1 LKISR
6 WGEKKLRFSRR
17 EPEAIELQLVP
28 LIDVVFLLLIF
39 FLMGTTFVDLL
50 DKLDIRLP
58 ESSVATRQER
68 RNHLI
73 EMSSDG
79 KIFLNGGLA
88 TIDDLGERLE
98 QLQWDPGTRS
108 RVVIIK
114 ADKRVSHGDV
124 VKVMGLCKESGILQI
139 GIAALLEIEEEI

>member
-1 LKISR
+1 MT
-6 WGEKKLRFSRR
+6 KLLFRKQES
-17 EPEAIELQLVP
+17 EGIELQLVP

-58 ESSVATRQER
+58 ESTVATQQER

-73 EMSSDG
+73 EMSPDG
-79 KIFLNGGLA
+79 RIFLNSVEV
-88 TIDDLGERLE
+88 TMEDLLPRLERLR
-98 QLQWDPGTRS
+98 WDPGTRS

-114 ADKRVSHGDV
+114 ADKRVSHGEV
-124 VKVMGLCKESGILQI
+124 VKVMGTCKEAGILQI
-139 GIAALLEIEEEI
+139 GIAALLEIEEEV